1 MTNVVSLKDHQVSLC
16 QIADAL
22 IGDAILLKS
31 KLKSSCNLPLPDRET
46 DDLIRALA
54 AFVAAAESYQR

>member
-1 MTNVVSLKDHQVSLC
+1 MTNVVSLKDHQSSLC
-16 QIADAL
+16 EKADAI

-31 KLKSSCNLPLPDRET
+31 KLKDGVNLPLPDQAT

-54 AFVAAAESYQR
+54 VFVAEAERFAR

>member
-1 MTNVVSLKDHQVSLC
+1 MGDVVSLKQHQESLC
-16 QIADAL
+16 EKADAI

-31 KLKSSCNLPLPDRET
+31 KLKDACNVPLPDKAT

-54 AFVAAAESYQR
+54 VFVAEAERCPR